1 DGKGEQQ
8 KLPELPK
15 PQGGGSGGGGGGQP
29 QSQQDPCATQGQG
42 VASARGECMQQQDKS
57 LSGIWNSFMPQ
68 SDTLTQNLESRESSS
83 IDALARIAGESSEG
97 DVSTTQSSAQAYDS
111 GEFDVQGL
119 RNTSDSLLND
129 PTPSADQPQRASA
142 ESTEIGSQSTGFKES
157 SASMSNDVSLLGGI
171 ADRLRGALRWI
182 GSLF

>member
-1 DGKGEQQ
+1 
-8 KLPELPK
+8 
-15 PQGGGSGGGGGGQP
+15 
-29 QSQQDPCATQGQG
+29 
-42 VASARGECMQQQDKS
+42 MQQQDKS